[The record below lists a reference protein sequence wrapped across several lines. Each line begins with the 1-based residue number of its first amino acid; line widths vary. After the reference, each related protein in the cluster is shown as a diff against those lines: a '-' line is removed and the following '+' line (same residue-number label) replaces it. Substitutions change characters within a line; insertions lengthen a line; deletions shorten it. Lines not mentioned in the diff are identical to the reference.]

1 MADIVGTI
9 TEIEDYLT
17 PEDISLKILDSTV
30 QSAVTN
36 GHWCGGKR
44 PQCGA
49 SAVGLS

>member
-1 MADIVGTI
+1 MKSTPTVETLYKKL
-9 TEIEDYLT
+9 EEVVERFEDTY
-17 PEDISLKILDSTV
+17 DSKV

-49 SAVGLS
+49 SAASLS

>member
-1 MADIVGTI
+1 MK
-9 TEIEDYLT
+9 EIMNFL
-17 PEDISLKILDSTV
+17 PELLRINLVASFVIL

-49 SAVGLS
+49 PAASLN

>member
-1 MADIVGTI
+1 MDI
-9 TEIEDYLT
+9 
-17 PEDISLKILDSTV
+17 ISRKYINEGFNSKAYM

-49 SAVGLS
+49 SAASLS

>member
-1 MADIVGTI
+1 MEFEQI
-9 TEIEDYLT
+9 Y
-17 PEDISLKILDSTV
+17 STYFKSVYHYIWQLSGNV

>member
-1 MADIVGTI
+1 MPDRQYLCIDQNNAENKVMPTI
-9 TEIEDYLT
+9 WRTRL
-17 PEDISLKILDSTV
+17 

-49 SAVGLS
+49 SAASLS